1 MPDMPRGQILLL
13 SLLVLDFSTTKKK
26 FEWLEWLLQSTKNL
40 YYTILI
46 VFIENVASIKC
57 LAWGVCVC
65 VQYRILVAPGDNDD

>member
-13 SLLVLDFSTTKKK
+13 SLLVLDFSTTKNK
-26 FEWLEWLLQSTKNL
+26 FEWLLQGTKNL